1 MFDRVSNNQLPVM
14 FNNRG
19 LIKLKLNQQMS
30 ALEDFNEAIKIN
42 NNRAEFF
49 ENRGHLKT
57 QLGNESN
64 VEEAQKDI
72 NRAKLL
78 KQQQRVQ

>member
-1 MFDRVSNNQLPVM
+1 
-14 FNNRG
+14 
-19 LIKLKLNQQMS
+19 MS

-42 NNRAEFF
+42 NNRVEFF

-64 VEEAQKDI
+64 VEEGQKDI